1 MGNPDSK
8 GRPASVTLI
17 HGFGFH
23 SFVWEPVATRLE
35 VNYTIHRFTL
45 AGYDGAPGE
54 ANGRDSERLAE
65 YEDAHWVGWSMGGLV
80 ALSALEDGLRPRS
93 LTLLA
98 SQPCMV
104 ARDDWPHA
112 IESSAF
118 HDFRQR
124 IRSDCEAAMRHFSAL
139 VTNGD
144 GRAQEI
150 RDQLQAAP
158 VPSRKTLE
166 QGLDL
171 LENADLR
178 ETWIQNPV
186 PQHCILGEHDALVP
200 ANAAQSLRALRPE
213 TRFDL
218 IPNSGHALP
227 LSEPER
233 CAELMHAFWQSL
245 E

>member
-8 GRPASVTLI
+8 SRPSVILI

-23 SFVWEPVATRLE
+23 SFVWEPVAGRLAA
-35 VNYTIHRFTL
+35 NYTVHRLTL
-45 AGYDGAPGE
+45 AGYGGAPGQS
-54 ANGRDSERLAE
+54 NGRDSERLAE
-65 YEDAHWVGWSMGGLV
+65 HEDAHWVGWSMGGLV
-80 ALSALEDGLRPRS
+80 ALSALEGGLRPRS

-118 HDFRQR
+118 QDFRRR
-124 IRSDCEAAMRHFSAL
+124 IRLDREAGMRHFANL
-139 VTNGD
+139 VAHGD
-144 GRAQEI
+144 SQAQQI

-158 VPSRKTLE
+158 VPDCATLE

-171 LENADLR
+171 LEHTDLR
-178 ETWIQNPV
+178 GIWARSPV
-186 PQHCILGEHDALVP
+186 AQQCILGEHDSLVP
-200 ANAAQSLRALRPE
+200 ADATHPLRALCPE
-213 TRFDL
+213 THFGLVRH
-218 IPNSGHALP
+218 SGHALL
-227 LSEPER
+227 LSEPDQ
-233 CAELMHAFWQSL
+233 CAELMHTFWQSL